1 MKCNHC
7 RIGRLT
13 SVKMPYITFLDDQ
26 MMVVPNVSAYR
37 CDMCGEV
44 LFNEGFLE
52 ALQYV
57 LDRLTETEYPPE
69 TAEWLALNEQLGHW
83 QPSGRMS

>member
-1 MKCNHC
+1 MKCDYC

-13 SVKMPYITFLDDQ
+13 HTKVPYITFLDDQ
-26 MMVVPNVSAYR
+26 MLVLPNVSALR

-44 LFNEGFLE
+44 HFHEGFLE
-52 ALQYV
+52 QLQFL

-69 TAEWLALNEQLGHW
+69 TTDWLALNDQLPYW
-83 QPSGRMS
+83 QPGSRVS

>member
-7 RIGRLT
+7 RIGHLT
-13 SVKMPYITFLDDQ
+13 DAKMPYITFLDDQ
-26 MMVVPNVSAYR
+26 MIVVPDVSAHR

-44 LFNEGFLE
+44 QFSESFLE
-52 ALQYV
+52 QLQYL

-69 TAEWLALNEQLGHW
+69 AAEWLALNEQLGHW
-83 QPSGRMS
+83 QPGSRMI